1 MITEHI
7 FAWHFKKVPRRSDAR
22 HRRSSSSMRAD
33 DESQKNGETK
43 RTFASR
49 RATASLAISS
59 PFATLFFFFRLDA
72 TSNPK
77 LENFPYKKKARDDDA
92 GRRSGRCRPASRE
105 GFSKESARS
114 IDDARSERRRPFP
127 FLPGGGFLVRGASRF
142 GVRC

>member
-77 LENFPYKKKARDDDA
+77 LENFPYKKKARDDDPRGVFERIRGA
-92 GRRSGRCRPASRE
+92 
-105 GFSKESARS
+105 F
-114 IDDARSERRRPFP
+114 DDARLERRRPFP

>member
-92 GRRSGRCRPASRE
+92 GRRMSSRVE
-105 GFSKESARS
+105 RGFFERIRGAF
-114 IDDARSERRRPFP
+114 DDARLERRRPFP
-127 FLPGGGFLVRGASRF
+127 FLPGGGFLVRGASHF

>member
-72 TSNPK
+72 TRVPIQPIGKFPLPK
-77 LENFPYKKKARDDDA
+77 KGTRRRRGSSLGPMSSRVERGVERIRASMMRV
-92 GRRSGRCRPASRE
+92 RRS
-105 GFSKESARS
+105 ES
-114 IDDARSERRRPFP
+114 RPFP
-127 FLPGGGFLVRGASRF
+127 SAVVVFGGASRV
-142 GVRC
+142 VRF

>member
-1 MITEHI
+1 LITEHI

-77 LENFPYKKKARDDDA
+77 LENFPYQKKGAR
-92 GRRSGRCRPASRE
+92 RRRRGSSDVVPRRSRE
-105 GFSKESARS
+105 GFSKEF
-114 IDDARSERRRPFP
+114 SERRRPFP
-127 FLPGGGFLVRGASRF
+127 FLPGGGGFLVRGASRF